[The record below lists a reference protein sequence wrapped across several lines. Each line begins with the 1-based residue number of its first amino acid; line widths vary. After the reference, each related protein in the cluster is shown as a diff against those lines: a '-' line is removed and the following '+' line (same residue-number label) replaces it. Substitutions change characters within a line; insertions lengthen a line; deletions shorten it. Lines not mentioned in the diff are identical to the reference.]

1 MAEDKKEKK
10 KLVTQEDIMKMLDTC
25 YDKSLHG
32 INKVSPPIEQF
43 ANDYLK
49 KEQDKKKATKE
60 MLKNQIAKCATSG
73 FITGFGGAITMPV
86 TIPANIGSVL
96 YVQMRM
102 IACTAYLAGY
112 NLNSDQVQT
121 FVYACLAGVSVN
133 GVVKQ
138 AGIKVGVKMAEK
150 AIQKIPGKALVK
162 INQKIGFRFITK
174 FGQKGI
180 VNLGKMIPGVG
191 AVINGGLDFAETKII
206 ADRAY
211 KMFFEGDFSA
221 GEKNEDDD
229 EVIIVEAENIVE
241 TEENPSEES

>member
-1 MAEDKKEKK
+1 MA
-10 KLVTQEDIMKMLDTC
+10 KLITQTDVMKMLDTC
-25 YDKSLHG
+25 YDKALHG

-43 ANDYLK
+43 ANDYVR
-49 KEQDKKKATKE
+49 KEKDPQKAAKV
-60 MLKNQIAKCATSG
+60 MLKNQVAKCTTSG
-73 FITGFGGAITMPV
+73 FITGFGGAVTLPV
-86 TIPANIGSVL
+86 SIPANIGSVL
-96 YVQMRM
+96 YIQTRM

-112 NLNSDQVQT
+112 DLNADQVQT

-133 GVVKQ
+133 GVVKN
-138 AGIKVGVKMAEK
+138 AGIKVGVKVAEK
-150 AIQKIPGKALVK
+150 AIQKIPGKALTK

-174 FGQKGI
+174 MGEKGI

-221 GEKNEDDD
+221 GDKEDENDD
-229 EVIIVEAENIVE
+229 IVIDVE
-241 TEENPSEES
+241 